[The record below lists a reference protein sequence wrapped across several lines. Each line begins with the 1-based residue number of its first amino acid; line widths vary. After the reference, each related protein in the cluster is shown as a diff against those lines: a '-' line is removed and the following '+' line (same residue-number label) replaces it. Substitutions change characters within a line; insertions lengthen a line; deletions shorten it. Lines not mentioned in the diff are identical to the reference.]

1 MNPLTLLKAVP
12 WVLALAGAAAAAF
25 LFWKNGNL
33 HERVGELE
41 QANKAYAAALA
52 AKAEA
57 TKSRNQTQQ
66 KVRQMAPAEKLER
79 LK

>member
-1 MNPLTLLKAVP
+1 VSLGLILRLAP
-12 WVLALAGAAAAAF
+12 WALAALGAAAAAF
-25 LFWKNGNL
+25 LFWRLNAA

-41 QANKAYAAALA
+41 QANRAYAAARA

-57 TKSRNQTQQ
+57 TKSRGQTQQ